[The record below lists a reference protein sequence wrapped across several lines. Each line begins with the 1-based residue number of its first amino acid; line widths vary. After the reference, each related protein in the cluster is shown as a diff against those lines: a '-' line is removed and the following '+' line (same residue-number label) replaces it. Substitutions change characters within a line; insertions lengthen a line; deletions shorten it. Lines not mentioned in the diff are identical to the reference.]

1 MSKVIRSK
9 TITTVAF
16 DPTVVLVDKV
26 VTMGATD
33 VREQYEVVHAEVT
46 EYGDSD
52 SDFGAHV
59 RLLGYRLSKRGKRGV
74 NARYVEVP
82 LCYVTTRLP
91 DGTVTYSSE
100 ERQRLEKDAL
110 AAAAGNPPE

>member
-1 MSKVIRSK
+1 MPKVIRTK

-26 VTMGATD
+26 VSMGATQVID
-33 VREQYEVVHAEVT
+33 RYEVVHAEVT

-52 SDFGAHV
+52 FSPTV
-59 RLLGYRLSKRGKRGV
+59 RLLGYRLSKRSGKRGV

-82 LCYVTTRLP
+82 PCYVTTRLP
-91 DGTVTYSSE
+91 DGTVTFSSE

>member
-52 SDFGAHV
+52 FSPSV